1 MFRGYIKEYR
11 KITEWEWYKDYKT
24 AHLFRHCLYKANLEN
39 KTWRGQEILRGSFI
53 TSRDNLAFETGLT
66 VQEVRTALKK
76 LKLTNELTSVST
88 SQYTII
94 TVVNWDMYQ
103 ANQPTNQPTI
113 NQHSNQ
119 QITTTKE
126 IKEIKKYRERDRKI
140 LENYLLNKKRAKPI
154 DNIDAYIDNIQPDSL
169 ERLIKKAYQWQAK
182 QEEKKQERE
191 VKNEIIEITPEE
203 EKKIKEIQE
212 QIKKRRRLQK

>member
-94 TVVNWDMYQ
+94 TVVNWDIYQ

-169 ERLIKKAYQWQAK
+169 ERLIKKAQKWQEN
-182 QEEKKQERE
+182 QEKKKERSKENENIEQED
-191 VKNEIIEITPEE
+191 EE
-203 EKKIKEIQE
+203 E
-212 QIKKRRRLQK
+212 IKKAMQEAHNKVFKK